1 MPLRNRFHRGTER
14 AVVRFPARLEVDRL
28 CLHLLPVIAL
38 ALISN
43 ASAEFTVDELR
54 QQAAE
59 TFQRARERLQTMFLW
74 TRYVSLPQVIVK
86 SE

>member
-59 TFQRARERLQTMFLW
+59 TFQRARRSQNACRRCSCGRGMCHF
-74 TRYVSLPQVIVK
+74 RK
-86 SE
+86 